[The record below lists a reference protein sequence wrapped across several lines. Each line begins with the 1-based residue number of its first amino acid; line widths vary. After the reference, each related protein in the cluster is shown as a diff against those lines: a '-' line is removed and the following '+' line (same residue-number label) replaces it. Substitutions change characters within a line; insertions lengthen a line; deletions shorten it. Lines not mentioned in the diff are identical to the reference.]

1 MATAKF
7 AVALHA
13 GTSDTWN
20 YDAFHQQEVEKIL
33 KTIAET
39 AGAKLS
45 SGAKAL
51 DVVQAVVTS
60 LEDCPFFN
68 AGKGA
73 VLNEE
78 GEHEVTSDPS
88 DSCCPSSYS
97 SR

>member
-20 YDAFHQQEVEKIL
+20 NDAVHQQEVEKIL

-45 SGAKAL
+45 SGAKAI

-60 LEDCPFFN
+60 LEDCPLFN

-73 VLNEE
+73 VLNKDS
-78 GEHEVTSDPS
+78 EHEVPS
-88 DSCCPSSYS
+88 HSSGSCCPSSHS